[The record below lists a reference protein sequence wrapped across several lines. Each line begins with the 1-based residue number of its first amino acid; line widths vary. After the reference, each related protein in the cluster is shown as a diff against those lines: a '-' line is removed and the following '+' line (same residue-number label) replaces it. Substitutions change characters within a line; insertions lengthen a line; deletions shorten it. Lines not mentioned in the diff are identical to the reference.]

1 LREKGYNGPFPFIG
15 EITLGIRRLRGLLAA
30 LPIDQGTPPVKM
42 PKYDKLPEK
51 SILRKWEAI
60 RALDRIAIPLIPQVG
75 LDLAYR
81 RALQSAPCKSAPR
94 AAAEKEQGSLFR

>member
-1 LREKGYNGPFPFIG
+1 
-15 EITLGIRRLRGLLAA
+15 
-30 LPIDQGTPPVKM
+30 M

-51 SILRKWEAI
+51 SILRKWE
-60 RALDRIAIPLIPQVG
+60 RTRDLDRIAIPLIPQVG

-94 AAAEKEQGSLFR
+94 AAVEKEQGSLFR

>member
-1 LREKGYNGPFPFIG
+1 
-15 EITLGIRRLRGLLAA
+15 
-30 LPIDQGTPPVKM
+30 M

-60 RALDRIAIPLIPQVG
+60 RDLDRVALPLVPQVG

-81 RALQSAPCKSAPR
+81 RALQSAPCHGAPTPTARR
-94 AAAEKEQGSLFR
+94 ANAVKGQGSLFR